1 MQALTACSCDA
12 SRRRRDLGAGQAQQ
26 VNGGRRLWRRERVQ
40 HGQMTQRGAQKIVAA
55 MTQPIGHLA
64 GQFRRRVT
72 GDHQVVGH
80 RSQALRH
87 QLHRGVRGHQAVRSA
102 ADQQHRAGAAA
113 DKHAAQVDRACV
125 QQQHIGPR
133 RGAAQRLEKTSQRR
147 AAVEVVQR
155 QATRGQ
161 VRDLGRQGLDAGRQV
176 NRGKFMRRRRR
187 VSRVHHQRVQPLL
200 GKRRAKPL
208 HHHTGIADLRVVDQR
223 HEAQPAGGS
232 LRRCRLTTVAPRHR
246 ARDRA
251 GPALVPHQLAQ
262 TFGLVTE

>member
-1 MQALTACSCDA
+1 
-12 SRRRRDLGAGQAQQ
+12 
-26 VNGGRRLWRRERVQ
+26 
-40 HGQMTQRGAQKIVAA
+40 MTSLILL
-55 MTQPIGHLA
+55 LA
-64 GQFRRRVT
+64 GVSAVSLASAAAAQEASTSAVEEVVVT
-72 GDHQVVGH
+72 GSRIRQTGNEAPTPVTVTSTEQLQKASPGSIPEALVQLPQFAGSLN
-80 RSQALRH
+80 RS
-87 QLHRGVRGHQAVRSA
+87 
-102 ADQQHRAGAAA
+102 
-113 DKHAAQVDRACV
+113 

-155 QATRGQ
+155 QATGGQ

-176 NRGKFMRRRRR
+176 NRGEFMWRRCR

-232 LRRCRLTTVAPRHR
+232 LRRCQLATVAPRHR